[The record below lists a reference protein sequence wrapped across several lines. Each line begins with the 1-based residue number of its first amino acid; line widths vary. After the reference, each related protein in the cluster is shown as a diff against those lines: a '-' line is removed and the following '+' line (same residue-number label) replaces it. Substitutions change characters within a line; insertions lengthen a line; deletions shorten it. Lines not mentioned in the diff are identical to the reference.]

1 MKKYSVFGHFFILF
15 GLVFANQ
22 LLKDII
28 IYNKDFLLSNYKVI
42 NFDYQTSNLH
52 GVLPDGNGELIIGLN
67 QYKLSLKNQLYHS
80 KNNPV
85 NENDNEP
92 IKDNLFENSNVE
104 GFTNMG
110 EHYVRP
116 GDCPDGYFWCTK
128 SNKCK
133 QVCMNCKY
141 NERTHGR
148 SKEFNEFDPCFP
160 NRGVYNGITN
170 KGLTKCTCGKNNQ
183 YCNEIFD
190 AQGGMFVDKVY
201 IMNVGDFGNLGD
213 LAAY

>member
-1 MKKYSVFGHFFILF
+1 MSIDFNECLYLNAEKDNAASMLKKCINGSDDLAWPCADRIEID
-15 GLVFANQ
+15 
-22 LLKDII
+22 KDI
-28 IYNKDFLLSNYKVI
+28 LSNVTERPSGD
-42 NFDYQTSNLH
+42 NVP
-52 GVLPDGNGELIIGLN
+52 GG
-67 QYKLSLKNQLYHS
+67 LYHS

-110 EHYVRP
+110 EHYVKP
-116 GDCPDGYFWCTK
+116 GDCPDGYFWCNK
-128 SNKCK
+128 SNRCK

-170 KGLTKCTCGKNNQ
+170 KGVTKCTCGKDGQ